1 MSAIRRSGRFVAA
14 ATSLLLFT
22 VLFGSSPASA
32 VAEEDDGAA
41 PGHVYV
47 LNNNLFGVNSITSFA
62 RKANGTLTQT
72 GVTDIGGQ
80 GSLAA
85 FADGTQGSLIRTRD
99 GKRLFAVDAGSDQI
113 SVVDVDDGGLSV
125 AGVFPSGG
133 AGPVSLTYQDG
144 LLYVLNAANASA
156 SAANVTGFRVD
167 EHGRLHSIAGS
178 TRPLSSAHPN
188 PAEVLLDP
196 QRQFLLVTE
205 KTTNLIDVYHV
216 ASDGSLTGPTSL
228 PSVGVYP
235 FGMAFT
241 HPDSRPELIVDDGLG
256 PGVPPGTGAVTAY
269 RFAQGDLH
277 LVNGP
282 VPDHQVAPCWMVIT
296 NSGRFAYTSDADSHA
311 ISGYRIHTDGTISL
325 LDPDG
330 VTGTTPADTFP
341 LEEGLSRNS
350 RFLYVLDSRLLLST
364 PGPATLSGF
373 RVHAD
378 GHLSPVVDPSAIA
391 LPFSAI
397 GLTSD

>member
-1 MSAIRRSGRFVAA
+1 MLAIRRTGRFAAA
-14 ATSLLLFT
+14 ATSLLLFAL
-22 VLFGSSPASA
+22 LFGLSSASA
-32 VAEEDDGAA
+32 VAEEDEDGAA
-41 PGHVYV
+41 GHVYV

-72 GVTDIGGQ
+72 GVTEIGGR

-113 SVVDVDDGGLSV
+113 SVVDVDDGGLSLV
-125 AGVFPSGG
+125 GVFSSGG

-144 LLYVLNAANASA
+144 LLYVLNAANSSP

-167 EHGRLHSIAGS
+167 HDGTLHPIAGS
-178 TRPLSSAHPN
+178 TRPLSTPHPN
-188 PAEVLLDP
+188 PAEVMLDP
-196 QRQFLLVTE
+196 QRQFLFITE

-216 ASDGSLTGPTSL
+216 AGDGSLTGPASVA
-228 PSVGVYP
+228 SVGAYP

-269 RFAQGDLH
+269 RFADGQLH
-277 LVNGP
+277 VINGP
-282 VPDHQVAPCWMVIT
+282 VPDHQIAPCWMVIT
-296 NSGRFAYTSDADSHA
+296 NDGRFAYTSDADSHA
-311 ISGYRIHTDGTISL
+311 ISSYRIHPDGTISL

-330 VTGTTPADTFP
+330 VTGSTPADTFP

-378 GHLSPVVDPSAIA
+378 GHLSEVVDPSAIT
-391 LPFSAI
+391 LPLSAI
-397 GLTSD
+397 GLASD